1 MVDLSGCPVRGILWV
16 LRSVVPIV
24 GRRKKE
30 TISYNEKSGLPFAGR
45 PDCRSIHY
53 VRGLNLTLQF
63 TVHNSFPMS
72 QATRSV
78 MRSSSPRSTV
88 TLPPACSLP
97 SMMSVEMGSSTSSS
111 SVRRRARAP
120 YRDSYPI
127 CARR

>member
-1 MVDLSGCPVRGILWV
+1 MPTSNLKAE
-16 LRSVVPIV
+16 SVVT
-24 GRRKKE
+24 KDK
-30 TISYNEKSGLPFAGR
+30 KSGLPLEGM

-63 TVHNSFPMS
+63 TVHNSFSMS

-97 SMMSVEMGSSTSSS
+97 SMMSLDLVEQ
-111 SVRRRARAP
+111 RAP
-120 YRDSYPI
+120 QSSRPVSRFVSHLCQTVTRLGGYGYLVS
-127 CARR
+127 